1 MEKKRSNFTGQIGF
15 VLASAGSAVG
25 LGNIWRFPYLAAKD
39 GGGVFLLCYIILAL
53 TFGFALL
60 TTEIAIGR
68 KTGQSSLTAYKVL
81 HKKWGFL
88 GVLASAVPVII
99 LPYYCSIG
107 GWVLKYLSVF
117 LSGGGVA
124 AAQDGF
130 FSGYISTLWQP
141 LVWMAV
147 YLLLTAFVVYNGV
160 NKGIE
165 NYSKIL
171 MPILLLLVIGISVF
185 SMTLS
190 STDAEG
196 VTRTGLQ
203 GLKIYMV
210 PDFKDMTFSK
220 FLVVLMDAIGQL
232 FFSISV
238 AMGIMVT
245 YGSYAKKETN
255 LIKSINQIEFFD
267 TFVAILAGMMI
278 VPAVYTFMGVEGMS
292 AGSYAK
298 KETNLI
304 KSINQIEFFD
314 TFVAILAGMMIVP
327 AVYTFM
333 GVEGMSAGPGLMFV
347 SLPKV
352 FEAMGKAGG
361 LIGTMFFV
369 MVAFAAITSSVSVME
384 TIVSSIMDK
393 FHYSRKKSTILVTT
407 YGILLGAVVC
417 LGYNVLYFELTLPNG
432 AKAQILDVLDY
443 ISNNCLMPLVALL
456 TCILVGWIVKPKA
469 IIDEVTL
476 GGYKFKRRALYIAMI
491 KVVVP
496 ILLFVLLLQSMGLF
510 IVK

>member
-292 AGSYAK
+292 AG
-298 KETNLI
+298 
-304 KSINQIEFFD
+304 
-314 TFVAILAGMMIVP
+314 
-327 AVYTFM
+327 
-333 GVEGMSAGPGLMFV
+333 PGLMFV

>member
-53 TFGFALL
+53 TFGFTLL

-117 LSGGGVA
+117 LTGGGVA

-141 LVWMAV
+141 LIWMAV

-190 STDAEG
+190 STEAEG

-292 AGSYAK
+292 AG
-298 KETNLI
+298 
-304 KSINQIEFFD
+304 
-314 TFVAILAGMMIVP
+314 
-327 AVYTFM
+327 
-333 GVEGMSAGPGLMFV
+333 PGLMFV

-352 FEAMGKAGG
+352 FEAMGKVGG

-476 GGYKFKRRALYIAMI
+476 GGYKFKRRTLYIAMI

-496 ILLFVLLLQSMGLF
+496 ILLFVLLLQSMVLF